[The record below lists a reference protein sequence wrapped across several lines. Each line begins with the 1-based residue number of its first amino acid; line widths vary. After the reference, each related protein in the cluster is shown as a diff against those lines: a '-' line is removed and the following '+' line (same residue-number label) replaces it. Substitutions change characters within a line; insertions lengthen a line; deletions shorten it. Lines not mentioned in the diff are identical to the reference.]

1 MHASEW
7 GAEDLEAGLTEAIG
21 RARKLFHDLHAAGG
35 MMSAMS
41 AGFGM
46 PGRGPSGQGPGGH
59 GPGFGT
65 HGPGAR
71 GRGSSFST
79 PGPGG
84 AGFGPGGESEPG
96 PGAPGDP
103 EHGPGHGHG
112 PGTGPG
118 TGPAAGPWGGPW
130 GGTFAGA
137 KDWAAFFGGPRGG
150 WWHGGPGPRGGPGT
164 RRPKASRGDV
174 RATILALLSEGPRTG
189 YQIMSDI
196 EERSEGAWR
205 PSPGAVYP
213 ALQQLAD
220 EGLIIGEEAGGRRT
234 YQLTDAGR
242 EYVAEN
248 PEMARG
254 AWESMAHAGVGELP
268 GLFTQAA
275 RLGAAIAQMAHAG
288 TPDQLREAERLLEQT
303 RRRLYHLLADD
314 DTDDDQPGG
323 AAG

>member
-1 MHASEW
+1 MHASDW
-7 GAEDLEAGLTEAIG
+7 GAEDLEAGLNEAIG
-21 RARKLFHDLHAAGG
+21 RARKLFHHLATGD
-35 MMSAMS
+35 MVSR
-41 AGFGM
+41 GFGAH
-46 PGRGPSGQGPGGH
+46 GFGPGPGFGFGFGTHESGPAGH
-59 GPGFGT
+59 GPGFGP
-65 HGPGAR
+65 HSESA
-71 GRGSSFST
+71 

-84 AGFGPGGESEPG
+84 PGGPGAGPG
-96 PGAPGDP
+96 PGPGHA
-103 EHGPGHGHG
+103 HGPGPRAGHAHG
-112 PGTGPG
+112 P
-118 TGPAAGPWGGPW
+118 GPWGGAFP
-130 GGTFAGA
+130 G
-137 KDWAAFFGGPRGG
+137 KDWAAFFGGPRGA
-150 WWHGGPGPRGGPGT
+150 WWHGGPGPRGGPGA

-213 ALQQLAD
+213 ALQLLAD
-220 EGLIIGEEAGGRRT
+220 EGLILGEEAGGRRT

-254 AWESMAHAGVGELP
+254 AWESMAHAGAGELP

-288 TPDQLREAERLLEQT
+288 TPEQMREAERLLEQT

-314 DTDDDQPGG
+314 DTDEEEAGG
-323 AAG
+323 TSV